1 MYLKSTFD
9 SSIVF
14 LVQGQHILQL
24 ASLEN
29 LLDES
34 FVNMLAELL
43 VNILAEL
50 LVRMLA
56 KTLVKCWLKHWRT
69 CCRTHW
75 WMCWPDHLRTCL
87 LSHWWKMAARM
98 RCHYQEESLI
108 HLILITPLSHYQR
121 DSLIQLTLIT
131 AFYLCLTQKSP
142 GDLYQGWIPNLTHH
156 KVHFKS
162 GRFMFQFDCNLSEY
176 SKSWL
181 GVENSKHYR

>member
-56 KTLVKCWLKHWRT
+56 KTLVNMLAQALAN
-69 CCRTHW
+69 
-75 WMCWPDHLRTCL
+75 MLPNPLVNVL
-87 LSHWWKMAARM
+87 ARPLANM
-98 RCHYQEESLI
+98 FTESLVKNGCPNEMSLSRREPYSSDFN
-108 HLILITPLSHYQR
+108 HTSEPLSKRQPYSTNFNHCILSMF
-121 DSLIQLTLIT
+121 D
-131 AFYLCLTQKSP
+131 P
-142 GDLYQGWIPNLTHH
+142 
-156 KVHFKS
+156 KVT
-162 GRFMFQFDCNLSEY
+162 RRLVPRLDP
-176 SKSWL
+176 
-181 GVENSKHYR
+181 